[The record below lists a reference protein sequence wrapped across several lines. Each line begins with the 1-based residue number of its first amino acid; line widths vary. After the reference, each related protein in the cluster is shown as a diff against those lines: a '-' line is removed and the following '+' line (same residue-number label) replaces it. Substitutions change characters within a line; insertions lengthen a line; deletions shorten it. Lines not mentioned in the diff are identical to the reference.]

1 MSQTIFDCHK
11 FTLRKQFYKVYLLLC
26 TALIS
31 MFWILGAS
39 DKSSAQVNRSNQV
52 AGGLQLGLGELLPVP
67 RSPVPSG
74 KVTPGLQTVPPP
86 PGALGFGV
94 TSASS
99 DIATI
104 TPFANPIF
112 QLVQQAP
119 SNQIKQLENA
129 FIQQQTPGNKP
140 KAKYPVRPSDS
151 AMLAPKN
158 QVQTNVLL
166 SATGGDSTVVG
177 SGQQNLGQFNALV
190 AQLPPL
196 PSGAIATREFTAPN
210 VATGL
215 TFNSQP
221 NSQVAP
227 LPPLPG
233 EPPRQQFI
241 ANAAPTFNQLLNAQG
256 GITSTSGAIATQE
269 FTAPAAPTF
278 NQLLNP
284 QGGITS
290 TSGAITTQEFTAP
303 AAPTVN
309 QLVNTQ
315 PQVAP
320 LPPLPGTSAIQQV
333 ATNGAPTFKGL
344 LDNQGGT
351 QPVSG
356 TTAPTFNQIINAQS
370 EMPPGVSGGT
380 AAPTFNQIINA
391 QSPMPP
397 DVSGGTAAPTFNQ
410 ITNAQSPMPPDVSG
424 GTAAPTFN
432 QILNNPG
439 QGFPANQV
447 APAPQTTQA
456 PAIPQPVPRQRPAIS
471 STALKEPSLILQGV
485 YVTQGGD
492 SSARARVSGI
502 YPVTPQILFGA
513 TLDLTSE
520 NSTFDDSRR
529 QGLNIN
535 ELYFATSLTGLP
547 NLRFVVGQMD
557 LTSYFDRNSFAKDGA
572 SQFFNPVFQTNPA
585 LAATGIASRPGL
597 LVNWSVT
604 DSIEAKAAVFSSADR
619 TSEFTLDGFAGEIGI
634 RNGNLIIRGT
644 YASDR
649 DSGNGDSFAESFSLA
664 RNSEGTEFG
673 TQKNDR
679 EEAYGLNA
687 EVFIPNLKL
696 GLFGRYGR
704 YENRDLGKGADT
716 YVFGASFVD
725 LFTADDRLGLAYG
738 RALSNDSLRR
748 GENPDVLE
756 LFYDFKFLPNLRL
769 GLSVQGRD
777 SFEETVLG
785 VRVKTEFD
793 VTPRGRIAR

>member
-1 MSQTIFDCHK
+1 MSQTIFDGHK
-11 FTLRKQFYKVYLLLC
+11 FTLPKQFYKVYPLLC
-26 TALIS
+26 TASIS
-31 MFWILGAS
+31 IFWILATS
-39 DKSSAQVNRSNQV
+39 DKSLAQVNPSNQV
-52 AGGLQLGLGELLPVP
+52 AGDFQLGLGELLPVP
-67 RSPVPSG
+67 QSPVPTR

-86 PGALGFGV
+86 PGALGFDV

-99 DIATI
+99 DNATI
-104 TPFANPIF
+104 APFANPIF
-112 QLVQQAP
+112 QAVQQAP
-119 SNQIKQLENA
+119 SDEIQQLENA
-129 FIQQQTPGNKP
+129 FIQRQIPGKKP
-140 KAKYPVRPSDS
+140 KAKFRVGSSNLPI
-151 AMLAPKN
+151 LAPNN
-158 QVQTNVLL
+158 QAQTNVLL
-166 SATGGDSTVVG
+166 SATGGSRAVVG
-177 SGQQNLGQFNALV
+177 SGQQNLGRFNAQV

-196 PSGAIATREFTAPN
+196 PSGAIATQEFTAP
-210 VATGL
+210 

-233 EPPRQQFI
+233 DPPRQQF
-241 ANAAPTFNQLLNAQG
+241 
-256 GITSTSGAIATQE
+256 TSN
-269 FTAPAAPTF
+269 AAPTF

-290 TSGAITTQEFTAP
+290 TSSAIATQEFTAP
-303 AAPTVN
+303 TAPTFN
-309 QLVNTQ
+309 QLINSQ
-315 PQVAP
+315 SQVAP
-320 LPPLPGTSAIQQV
+320 LPTLPGTSAIPQV
-333 ATNGAPTFKGL
+333 ATNGTPTFNQL
-344 LDNQGGT
+344 VNNQGGT

-356 TTAPTFNQIINAQS
+356 TN
-370 EMPPGVSGGT
+370 
-380 AAPTFNQIINA
+380 APTFNQIINA
-391 QSPMPP
+391 QSPIPP
-397 DVSGGTAAPTFNQ
+397 VTGGT
-410 ITNAQSPMPPDVSG
+410 V
-424 GTAAPTFN
+424 APTFN
-432 QILNNPG
+432 QILNNPPG
-439 QGFPANQV
+439 QGFPPEV

-456 PAIPQPVPRQRPAIS
+456 PGIPQPVPKQRPLIT
-471 STALKEPSLILQGV
+471 STALKEPSLTLQGV
-485 YVTQGGD
+485 YVTQGDD
-492 SSARARVSGI
+492 SSARARLSGI
-502 YPVTPQILFGA
+502 YPLTPQVLFGA

-520 NSTFDDSRR
+520 GSTFDDSRN

-535 ELYFATSLTGLP
+535 ELYLATSLTGLP

-604 DSIEAKAAVFSSADR
+604 DTIEAKAAVFSSADR

-634 RNGNLIIRGT
+634 RYGNAIIRGT

-649 DSGNGDSFAESFSLA
+649 DAGNRDTFPESFSLA
-664 RNSEGTEFG
+664 RNSERTKFG
-673 TQKNDR
+673 PQKDDR

-716 YVFGASFVD
+716 YVFGASLLD

-738 RALSNDSLRR
+738 RALSNNSLRR

-756 LFYDFKFLPNLRL
+756 LFYDFQFLPNLRL

-785 VRVKTEFD
+785 LRVKTEFD

>member
-11 FTLRKQFYKVYLLLC
+11 FTLPKQFYKVYLLLC
-26 TALIS
+26 TASIS
-31 MFWILGAS
+31 IFWILATS
-39 DKSSAQVNRSNQV
+39 DKSSAQVNPSNQV
-52 AGGLQLGLGELLPVP
+52 AGDLQLGLGELLPVP
-67 RSPVPSG
+67 QSPVPSG
-74 KVTPGLQTVPPP
+74 KQTPGLQTVPPP
-86 PGALGFGV
+86 PGALGFDV
-94 TSASS
+94 TSASN
-99 DIATI
+99 DVATI
-104 TPFANPIF
+104 APFANPIF
-112 QLVQQAP
+112 QTVQQAP
-119 SNQIKQLENA
+119 SDEIKQLENA
-129 FIQQQTPGNKP
+129 LIQRQTPGKKP
-140 KAKYPVRPSDS
+140 KAKSRVRSFNS

-158 QVQTNVLL
+158 QLQTNVLL
-166 SATGGDSTVVG
+166 SAIGGESAVVG
-177 SGQQNLGQFNALV
+177 SGQQNLGRFNAQV

-196 PSGAIATREFTAPN
+196 PSGAIATQEFTAPN
-210 VATGL
+210 VAAAP

-233 EPPRQQFI
+233 DPPRQQFT
-241 ANAAPTFNQLLNAQG
+241 ANAAPTFNQLLNPQG
-256 GITSTSGAIATQE
+256 ATTSTSGAIATQE
-269 FTAPAAPTF
+269 FTAPTASSF
-278 NQLLNP
+278 NQLINS
-284 QGGITS
+284 QS
-290 TSGAITTQEFTAP
+290 
-303 AAPTVN
+303 
-309 QLVNTQ
+309 
-315 PQVAP
+315 QVAP
-320 LPPLPGTSAIQQV
+320 LPPLPGESAIQQV
-333 ATNGAPTFKGL
+333 ATNGAPTF
-344 LDNQGGT
+344 NQLVNNQSGT

-370 EMPPGVSGGT
+370 PMPSGVSGGT
-380 AAPTFNQIINA
+380 
-391 QSPMPP
+391 
-397 DVSGGTAAPTFNQ
+397 V
-410 ITNAQSPMPPDVSG
+410 
-424 GTAAPTFN
+424 APTFN

-439 QGFPANQV
+439 QGFPAQV
-447 APAPQTTQA
+447 APTQQTTQA
-456 PAIPQPVPRQRPAIS
+456 PTIPQPVPRQRPLIN
-471 STALKEPSLILQGV
+471 STALKEPSLTLQGV
-485 YVTQGGD
+485 YVTQGDD
-492 SSARARVSGI
+492 SSARARLSGI
-502 YPVTPQILFGA
+502 YPLTPQVLFGA

-520 NSTFDDSRR
+520 GSTFDDSRR

-634 RNGNLIIRGT
+634 RYGNAIIRGT

-649 DSGNGDSFAESFSLA
+649 DAGNRDTFPESFSLA
-664 RNSEGTEFG
+664 RNSERTKFG
-673 TQKNDR
+673 PQKDDR

-716 YVFGASFVD
+716 YVFGASFLD

-756 LFYDFKFLPNLRL
+756 LFYDFQFLPNLRL